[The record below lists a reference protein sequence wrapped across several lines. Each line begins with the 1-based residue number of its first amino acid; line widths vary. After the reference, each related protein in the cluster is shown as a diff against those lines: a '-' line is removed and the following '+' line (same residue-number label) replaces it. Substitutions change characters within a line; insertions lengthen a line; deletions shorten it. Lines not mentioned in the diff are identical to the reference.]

1 MSISEIQKK
10 KFLENIYRLMY
21 STGVSANDK
30 VISQPDE
37 NEVKKEFDEYFS
49 ANRIGSP
56 LSIDVNVLRNTEKT
70 DPDLMNVFMARS
82 LLNLEFLYDSLDD
95 NTKKLMNTVTLL
107 NKKIKNLKDKRASL
121 EKKIDNLLFSNS
133 NTDGYFYSFSD
144 SFATLD
150 NVDLSFTNAF
160 VDTENRKVTLPKLK
174 SSALDFNAPG
184 KINTNNIT
192 YSIYFD
198 GATIVESKQL
208 ADYNNILDGL
218 TNTKCTV
225 EHSSDRI
232 GSCAMVINIPL
243 STPFIVSKVDGKL
256 ATSSPMTIIAEIIDA
271 LTIGNSQFRRKQSN
285 SDYDRFSF
293 DFSPQSSG
301 AIKITL
307 IKNEPDSIDTK
318 LDPSKKYK
326 YNFIIRDLIVSGQYY
341 DASAVVVSSP
351 LSIPSGDA
359 NKAIDAVSI
368 EAVNGNPSVGD
379 VTFFVAEDVP
389 GATSLSDFS
398 WIPISSSATNDPY
411 YDQVVS
417 FDKSVKS
424 FFNIKSN
431 PSDNDIRL
439 YPLSTDSNLSLR
451 NPSTSIYNGISSYR
465 IGSIPNNIEI
475 YSPYILDAINNFSF
489 KYVSYVSGLYLDKN
503 RWSEILNKKDPNVNI
518 FEPGNIEITNSPSI
532 PIALNLNSISGYLQ
546 TSLLVDQETIVNNV
560 ISKSGNAVD
569 WNVAIFL
576 NGTLV
581 ADIQS
586 GLPSKEISWNF
597 IPGINNIVVTFDAEG
612 NSSGSISLM
621 SGLSISNYG
630 TPFLNYY
637 SYVDP
642 FDFRVNRSPED
653 NVFTLDTYLGNR
665 EIISRKYIQN
675 NSRIVYR
682 SNDTRKIEAIRFRAN
697 ITRFSNP
704 FGTPSL
710 ESYRV
715 KFKNSI

>member
-1 MSISEIQKK
+1 
-10 KFLENIYRLMY
+10 MY

-37 NEVKKEFDEYFS
+37 NEIKKEFDEYFS

-56 LSIDVNVLRNTEKT
+56 LSIDVNVLRNTAKT
-70 DPDLMNVFMARS
+70 DPDLMNIFMARS

-95 NTKKLMNTVTLL
+95 NTKKLMNVVTLL

-144 SFATLD
+144 SFANLD
-150 NVDLSFTNAF
+150 NIDLSFTNAF

-174 SSALDFNAPG
+174 SSALDLNSPG
-184 KINTNNIT
+184 KISTTNIT
-192 YSIYFD
+192 YSIYFN
-198 GATIVESKQL
+198 GAIVESKQL
-208 ADYNNILDGL
+208 PDYNNILDGL
-218 TNTKCTV
+218 TNTKCMV
-225 EHSSDRI
+225 EYSSGQI

-256 ATSSPMTIIAEIIDA
+256 ATSSAVTVIAEIIDA
-271 LTIGNSQFRRKQSN
+271 LTIGGSQFRRKQSN

-307 IKNEPDSIDTK
+307 IKNEADYISDE
-318 LDPSKKYK
+318 SNKYT
-326 YNFIIRDLIVSGQYY
+326 YNFTIRDLIVSGQYY

-359 NKAIDAVSI
+359 NKVIDAVSI

-389 GATSLSDFS
+389 GAISLSDFN
-398 WIPISSSATNDPY
+398 WIPISSSATNDPS

-431 PSDNDIRL
+431 PSDNEIQL
-439 YPLSTDSNLSLR
+439 YPLSTNSNLSLI
-451 NPSTSIYNGISSYR
+451 NPSTSIYNGVSSYR
-465 IGSIPNNIEI
+465 IGSIPSNVEI
-475 YSPYILDAINNFSF
+475 YNPFILDAINNFSF
-489 KYVSYVSGLYLDKN
+489 KYVSYSSGLYLDKN
-503 RWSEILNKKDPNVNI
+503 RWSEILNKRDPNVNI

-532 PIALNLNSISGYLQ
+532 PIALNLNSISGFLQ

-560 ISKSGNAVD
+560 VSKSGNAID

-597 IPGINNIVVTFDAEG
+597 IPGINDIVVTFDSEG

-621 SGLSISNYG
+621 SGVSLSSYG
-630 TPFLNYY
+630 TAFLNYY

-642 FDFRVNRSPED
+642 FDFRVNRNSED
-653 NVFTLDTYLGNR
+653 KVFTIDNYLGNR

-682 SNDTRKIEAIRFRAN
+682 SNDTRKVEAIRFRAN

-704 FGTPSL
+704 FGTPTL
-710 ESYRV
+710 NSYRV

>member
-37 NEVKKEFDEYFS
+37 NEIKKEFDEYFS

-56 LSIDVNVLRNTEKT
+56 LSIDVNVLRNTAKT
-70 DPDLMNVFMARS
+70 DPDLMNIFMARS

-95 NTKKLMNTVTLL
+95 NTKKLMNVVTLL

-144 SFATLD
+144 SFANLD
-150 NVDLSFTNAF
+150 NIDLSFTNAF

-174 SSALDFNAPG
+174 SSALDLNSPG
-184 KINTNNIT
+184 KISTTNIT
-192 YSIYFD
+192 YSIYFN
-198 GATIVESKQL
+198 GAIVESKQL
-208 ADYNNILDGL
+208 PDYNNILDGL
-218 TNTKCTV
+218 TNTKCMV
-225 EHSSDRI
+225 EYSSGQI

-256 ATSSPMTIIAEIIDA
+256 ATSSAVTVIAEIIDA
-271 LTIGNSQFRRKQSN
+271 LTIGGSQFRRKQSN

-307 IKNEPDSIDTK
+307 IKNEADYISDE
-318 LDPSKKYK
+318 SNKYT
-326 YNFIIRDLIVSGQYY
+326 YNFTIRDLIVSGQYY

-359 NKAIDAVSI
+359 NKVIDAVSI

-389 GATSLSDFS
+389 GAISLSDFN
-398 WIPISSSATNDPY
+398 WIPISSSATNDPS

-431 PSDNDIRL
+431 PSDNEIQL
-439 YPLSTDSNLSLR
+439 YPLSTNSNLSLI
-451 NPSTSIYNGISSYR
+451 NPSTSIYNGVSSYR
-465 IGSIPNNIEI
+465 IGSIPNNVEI
-475 YSPYILDAINNFSF
+475 YNPFILDAINNFSF
-489 KYVSYVSGLYLDKN
+489 KYVSYSSGLYLDKN
-503 RWSEILNKKDPNVNI
+503 RWSEILNKRDPNVNI

-532 PIALNLNSISGYLQ
+532 PIALNLNSISGFLQ

-560 ISKSGNAVD
+560 VSKSGNAID

-597 IPGINNIVVTFDAEG
+597 IPGINDIVVTFDSEG

-621 SGLSISNYG
+621 SGVSLSSYG
-630 TPFLNYY
+630 TAFLNYY

-642 FDFRVNRSPED
+642 FDFRVNRNSED
-653 NVFTLDTYLGNR
+653 KVFTIDNYLGNR

-682 SNDTRKIEAIRFRAN
+682 SNDTRKVEAIRFRAN

-704 FGTPSL
+704 FGTPTL
-710 ESYRV
+710 NSYRV

>member
-37 NEVKKEFDEYFS
+37 NEIKKEFDEYFS

-56 LSIDVNVLRNTEKT
+56 LSIDVNVLRNTAKT
-70 DPDLMNVFMARS
+70 DPDLMNIFMARS

-95 NTKKLMNTVTLL
+95 NTKKLMNVVTLL

-144 SFATLD
+144 SFANLD
-150 NVDLSFTNAF
+150 NIDLSFTNAF

-174 SSALDFNAPG
+174 SSALDLNSPG
-184 KINTNNIT
+184 KISTTNIT
-192 YSIYFD
+192 YSIYFN
-198 GATIVESKQL
+198 GAIVESKQL
-208 ADYNNILDGL
+208 PDYNNILDGL
-218 TNTKCTV
+218 TNTKCMV
-225 EHSSDRI
+225 EYSSGQI

-256 ATSSPMTIIAEIIDA
+256 ATSSAVTVIAEIIDA
-271 LTIGNSQFRRKQSN
+271 LTIGGSQFRRKQSN

-307 IKNEPDSIDTK
+307 IKNEADYISDE
-318 LDPSKKYK
+318 SNKYT
-326 YNFIIRDLIVSGQYY
+326 YNFTIRDLIVSGQYY

-359 NKAIDAVSI
+359 NKVIDAVSI

-389 GATSLSDFS
+389 GAISLSDFN
-398 WIPISSSATNDPY
+398 WIPISSSATNDPS

-431 PSDNDIRL
+431 PSDNEIQL
-439 YPLSTDSNLSLR
+439 YPLSTNSNLSLI
-451 NPSTSIYNGISSYR
+451 NPSTSIYNGVSSYR
-465 IGSIPNNIEI
+465 IGSIPSNVEI
-475 YSPYILDAINNFSF
+475 YNPFILDAINNFSF
-489 KYVSYVSGLYLDKN
+489 KYVSYSSGLYLDKN
-503 RWSEILNKKDPNVNI
+503 RWSEILNKRDPNVNI

-532 PIALNLNSISGYLQ
+532 PIALNLNSISGFLQ

-560 ISKSGNAVD
+560 VSKSGNAID

-597 IPGINNIVVTFDAEG
+597 IPGINDIVVTFDSEG

-621 SGLSISNYG
+621 SGVSLSSYG
-630 TPFLNYY
+630 TAFLNYY

-642 FDFRVNRSPED
+642 FDFRVNRNSED
-653 NVFTLDTYLGNR
+653 KVFTIDNYLGNR

-682 SNDTRKIEAIRFRAN
+682 SNDTRKVEAIRFRAN

-704 FGTPSL
+704 FGTPTL
-710 ESYRV
+710 NSYRV

>member
-37 NEVKKEFDEYFS
+37 NEIKKEFDEYFS

-56 LSIDVNVLRNTEKT
+56 LSIDVNVLRNTAKT
-70 DPDLMNVFMARS
+70 DPDLMNIFMARS

-95 NTKKLMNTVTLL
+95 NTKKLMNVVTLL

-144 SFATLD
+144 SFANLD
-150 NVDLSFTNAF
+150 NIDLSFTNAF

-174 SSALDFNAPG
+174 SSALDLNSPG
-184 KINTNNIT
+184 KISTTNIT
-192 YSIYFD
+192 YSIYFN

-208 ADYNNILDGL
+208 PDYNNILDGL
-218 TNTKCTV
+218 TNTKCMV
-225 EHSSDRI
+225 EYSSGQI

-256 ATSSPMTIIAEIIDA
+256 STSSAVTVIAEIIDA
-271 LTIGNSQFRRKQSN
+271 LTIGGSQFRRKQSN

-307 IKNEPDSIDTK
+307 IKNEADYISDE
-318 LDPSKKYK
+318 SNKYT
-326 YNFIIRDLIVSGQYY
+326 YNFTIRDLIVSGQYY

-359 NKAIDAVSI
+359 NKVIDAVSI

-389 GATSLSDFS
+389 GAISLSDFN
-398 WIPISSSATNDPY
+398 WIPISSSATNDPS

-431 PSDNDIRL
+431 PSDNEIQL
-439 YPLSTDSNLSLR
+439 YPLSTNSNLSLI
-451 NPSTSIYNGISSYR
+451 NPSTSIYNGVSSYR
-465 IGSIPNNIEI
+465 IGSIPSNVEI
-475 YSPYILDAINNFSF
+475 YNPFILDAINNFSF
-489 KYVSYVSGLYLDKN
+489 KYVSYSSGLYLDKN
-503 RWSEILNKKDPNVNI
+503 RWSEILNKRDPNVNI

-532 PIALNLNSISGYLQ
+532 PIALNLNSISGFLQ

-560 ISKSGNAVD
+560 VSKSGNAID

-597 IPGINNIVVTFDAEG
+597 IPGINDIVVTFDSEG

-621 SGLSISNYG
+621 SGVSLSSYG
-630 TPFLNYY
+630 TAFLNYY

-642 FDFRVNRSPED
+642 FDFRVNRNSED
-653 NVFTLDTYLGNR
+653 KVFTIDNYLGNR

-682 SNDTRKIEAIRFRAN
+682 SNDTRKVEAIRFRAN

-704 FGTPSL
+704 FGTPTL
-710 ESYRV
+710 NSYRV

>member
-37 NEVKKEFDEYFS
+37 NEIKKEFDEYFS

-56 LSIDVNVLRNTEKT
+56 LSIDVNVLRNTAKT
-70 DPDLMNVFMARS
+70 DPDLMNIFMARS

-95 NTKKLMNTVTLL
+95 NTKKLMNVVTLL

-144 SFATLD
+144 SFANLD
-150 NVDLSFTNAF
+150 NIDLSFTNAF

-174 SSALDFNAPG
+174 SSALDLNSPG
-184 KINTNNIT
+184 KISTTNIT
-192 YSIYFD
+192 YSIYFN
-198 GATIVESKQL
+198 GAIVESKQL
-208 ADYNNILDGL
+208 PDYNNILDGL
-218 TNTKCTV
+218 TNTKCMV
-225 EHSSDRI
+225 EYSSGQI

-256 ATSSPMTIIAEIIDA
+256 ATSSAVTVIAEIIDA
-271 LTIGNSQFRRKQSN
+271 LTIGGSQFRRKQSN

-307 IKNEPDSIDTK
+307 IKNEADYINYRDS
-318 LDPSKKYK
+318 SKKYT
-326 YNFIIRDLIVSGQYY
+326 YNFTIRDLTVSGQYY

-359 NKAIDAVSI
+359 NKVIDAVSI

-389 GATSLSDFS
+389 GAISLSDFN
-398 WIPISSSATNDPY
+398 WIPISSSATNDPS

-431 PSDNDIRL
+431 PSDNEIQL
-439 YPLSTDSNLSLR
+439 YPLSTNSNLSLI
-451 NPSTSIYNGISSYR
+451 NPSTSIYNGVSSYR
-465 IGSIPNNIEI
+465 IGSIPNNVEI
-475 YSPYILDAINNFSF
+475 YNPFILDAINNFSF
-489 KYVSYVSGLYLDKN
+489 KYVSYSSGLYLDKN
-503 RWSEILNKKDPNVNI
+503 RWSEILNKRDPNANI

-532 PIALNLNSISGYLQ
+532 PIALNLNSISGFLQ

-560 ISKSGNAVD
+560 VSKSGNAID

-597 IPGINNIVVTFDAEG
+597 IPGINDIVVTFDSEG

-621 SGLSISNYG
+621 SGVSLSSYG
-630 TPFLNYY
+630 TAFLNYY

-642 FDFRVNRSPED
+642 FDFRVNRNSED
-653 NVFTLDTYLGNR
+653 KVFTIDNYLGNR

-682 SNDTRKIEAIRFRAN
+682 SNDTRKVEAIRFRAN

-704 FGTPSL
+704 FGTPTL
-710 ESYRV
+710 NSYRV

>member
-37 NEVKKEFDEYFS
+37 NEIKKEFDEYFS

-56 LSIDVNVLRNTEKT
+56 LSIDVNVLRNTAKT
-70 DPDLMNVFMARS
+70 DPDLMNIFMARS

-95 NTKKLMNTVTLL
+95 NTKKLMNVVTLL

-144 SFATLD
+144 SFANLD
-150 NVDLSFTNAF
+150 NIDLSFTNAF

-174 SSALDFNAPG
+174 SSALDLNSPG
-184 KINTNNIT
+184 KISTTNIT
-192 YSIYFD
+192 YSIYFN

-208 ADYNNILDGL
+208 PDYNNILDGL
-218 TNTKCTV
+218 TNTKCMV
-225 EHSSDRI
+225 EYSSGQI

-256 ATSSPMTIIAEIIDA
+256 ATSSAVTVIAEIIDA
-271 LTIGNSQFRRKQSN
+271 LTIGGSQFRRKQSN

-307 IKNEPDSIDTK
+307 IKNEADYISDE
-318 LDPSKKYK
+318 SNKYT
-326 YNFIIRDLIVSGQYY
+326 YNFTIRDLIVSGQYY

-359 NKAIDAVSI
+359 NKVIDAVSI

-389 GATSLSDFS
+389 GAISLSDFN
-398 WIPISSSATNDPY
+398 WIPISSSATNDPS

-431 PSDNDIRL
+431 PSDNEIQL
-439 YPLSTDSNLSLR
+439 YPLSTNSNLSLI
-451 NPSTSIYNGISSYR
+451 NPSTSIYNGVSSYR
-465 IGSIPNNIEI
+465 IGSIPSNVEI
-475 YSPYILDAINNFSF
+475 YNPFILDAINNFSF
-489 KYVSYVSGLYLDKN
+489 KYVSYSSGLYLDKN
-503 RWSEILNKKDPNVNI
+503 RWSEILNKRDPNVNI

-532 PIALNLNSISGYLQ
+532 PIALNLNSISGFLQ

-560 ISKSGNAVD
+560 VSKSGNAID

-597 IPGINNIVVTFDAEG
+597 IPGINDIVVTFDSEG

-621 SGLSISNYG
+621 SGVSLSSYG
-630 TPFLNYY
+630 TAFLNYY

-642 FDFRVNRSPED
+642 FDFRVNRNSED
-653 NVFTLDTYLGNR
+653 KVFTIDNYLGNR

-682 SNDTRKIEAIRFRAN
+682 SNDTRKVEAIRFRAN

-704 FGTPSL
+704 FGTPTL
-710 ESYRV
+710 NSYRV

>member
-37 NEVKKEFDEYFS
+37 NEIKKEFDEYFS

-56 LSIDVNVLRNTEKT
+56 LSIDVNVLRNTAKT
-70 DPDLMNVFMARS
+70 DPDLMNIFMARS

-95 NTKKLMNTVTLL
+95 NTKKLMNVVTLL

-144 SFATLD
+144 SFANLD
-150 NVDLSFTNAF
+150 NIDLSFTNAF

-174 SSALDFNAPG
+174 SSALDLNSPG
-184 KINTNNIT
+184 KISTTNIT
-192 YSIYFD
+192 YSIYFN
-198 GATIVESKQL
+198 GAIVESKQL
-208 ADYNNILDGL
+208 PDYNNILDGL
-218 TNTKCTV
+218 TNTKCMV
-225 EHSSDRI
+225 EYSSGQI

-256 ATSSPMTIIAEIIDA
+256 STSSAVTVIAEIIDA
-271 LTIGNSQFRRKQSN
+271 LTIGGSQFRRKQSN

-307 IKNEPDSIDTK
+307 IKNEADYISDE
-318 LDPSKKYK
+318 SNKYT
-326 YNFIIRDLIVSGQYY
+326 YNFTIRDLIVSGQYY

-359 NKAIDAVSI
+359 NKVIDAVSI

-389 GATSLSDFS
+389 GAISLSDFN
-398 WIPISSSATNDPY
+398 WIPISSSATNDPS

-431 PSDNDIRL
+431 PSDNEIQL
-439 YPLSTDSNLSLR
+439 YPLSTNSNLSLI
-451 NPSTSIYNGISSYR
+451 NPSTSIYNGVSSYR
-465 IGSIPNNIEI
+465 IGSIPSNVEI
-475 YSPYILDAINNFSF
+475 YNPFILDAINNFSF
-489 KYVSYVSGLYLDKN
+489 KYVSYSSGLYLDKN
-503 RWSEILNKKDPNVNI
+503 RWSEILNKRDPNVNI

-532 PIALNLNSISGYLQ
+532 PIALNLNSISGFLQ

-560 ISKSGNAVD
+560 VSKSGNAID

-597 IPGINNIVVTFDAEG
+597 IPGINDIVVTFDSEG

-621 SGLSISNYG
+621 SGVSLSSYG
-630 TPFLNYY
+630 TAFLNYY

-642 FDFRVNRSPED
+642 FDFRVNRNSED
-653 NVFTLDTYLGNR
+653 KVFTIDNYLGNR

-682 SNDTRKIEAIRFRAN
+682 SNDTRKVEAIRFRAN

-704 FGTPSL
+704 FGTPTL
-710 ESYRV
+710 NSYRV

>member
-1 MSISEIQKK
+1 MVE
-10 KFLENIYRLMY
+10 Y
-21 STGVSANDK
+21 SSG
-30 VISQPDE
+30 Q
-37 NEVKKEFDEYFS
+37 
-49 ANRIGSP
+49 
-56 LSIDVNVLRNTEKT
+56 
-70 DPDLMNVFMARS
+70 
-82 LLNLEFLYDSLDD
+82 
-95 NTKKLMNTVTLL
+95 
-107 NKKIKNLKDKRASL
+107 
-121 EKKIDNLLFSNS
+121 
-133 NTDGYFYSFSD
+133 
-144 SFATLD
+144 
-150 NVDLSFTNAF
+150 
-160 VDTENRKVTLPKLK
+160 
-174 SSALDFNAPG
+174 
-184 KINTNNIT
+184 
-192 YSIYFD
+192 
-198 GATIVESKQL
+198 
-208 ADYNNILDGL
+208 
-218 TNTKCTV
+218 
-225 EHSSDRI
+225 I

-256 ATSSPMTIIAEIIDA
+256 STSSAVTVIAEIIDA
-271 LTIGNSQFRRKQSN
+271 LTIGGSQFRRKQSN

-307 IKNEPDSIDTK
+307 IKNEADYISDE
-318 LDPSKKYK
+318 SNKYT
-326 YNFIIRDLIVSGQYY
+326 YNFTIRDLIVSGQYY

-359 NKAIDAVSI
+359 NKVIDAVSI

-389 GATSLSDFS
+389 GAISLSDFN
-398 WIPISSSATNDPY
+398 WIPISSSATNDPS

-431 PSDNDIRL
+431 PSDNEIQL
-439 YPLSTDSNLSLR
+439 YPLSTNSNLSLI
-451 NPSTSIYNGISSYR
+451 NPSTSIYNGVSSYR
-465 IGSIPNNIEI
+465 IGSIPSNVEI
-475 YSPYILDAINNFSF
+475 YNPFILDAINNFSF
-489 KYVSYVSGLYLDKN
+489 KYVSYSSGLYLDKN
-503 RWSEILNKKDPNVNI
+503 RWSEILNKRDPNVNI

-532 PIALNLNSISGYLQ
+532 PIALNLNSISGFLQ

-560 ISKSGNAVD
+560 VSKSGNAID

-597 IPGINNIVVTFDAEG
+597 IPGINDIVVTFDSEG

-621 SGLSISNYG
+621 SGVSLSSYG
-630 TPFLNYY
+630 TAFLNYY

-642 FDFRVNRSPED
+642 FDFRVNRNSED
-653 NVFTLDTYLGNR
+653 KVFTIDNYLGNR

-682 SNDTRKIEAIRFRAN
+682 SNDTRKVEAIRFRAN

-704 FGTPSL
+704 FGTPTL
-710 ESYRV
+710 NSYRV